1 MKPLSGRNSVL
12 IVDDTD
18 INIDILAEA
27 LESQYDIRTAMDGE
41 SALVCVAESVPDIIL
56 LDIVMPGMSGFD
68 VCTRLKS
75 DPATADVPIIFLT
88 AMTDINDK
96 VKGFEMGAVDYMVK
110 PFAILEEIGRAH
122 V

>member
-88 AMTDINDK
+88 PAGDRK
-96 VKGFEMGAVDYMVK
+96 SVV
-110 PFAILEEIGRAH
+110 
-122 V
+122 